1 MWSETV
7 GVRTRPVS
15 DQKIG
20 LRLGLAVLVLC
31 CETRSGLTLV
41 ITMIL
46 NDTVTFQVLFT
57 YCAWNIT
64 TVEINSLVK
73 SKIRQVPL
81 FTSGG
86 LGLVILVLVLLL
98 RIVYITESDT
108 CMCALRAST
117 SLRRQVS
124 APKRSS
130 HFTPSPVSLRRRRRP
145 PTRLDRPAR
154 RTCTPT
160 RAKPATSP
168 FPTTPSEP

>member
-46 NDTVTFQVLFT
+46 DDTVTFQVLFT

-108 CMCALRAST
+108 CMQGRINKCGGPVRKNMWGPPPPPYAVESRIESKM
-117 SLRRQVS
+117 VH
-124 APKRSS
+124 PFNMDKR
-130 HFTPSPVSLRRRRRP
+130 
-145 PTRLDRPAR
+145 
-154 RTCTPT
+154 
-160 RAKPATSP
+160 
-168 FPTTPSEP
+168 PTTILHEL